1 METKQVSRKL
11 LVRLPIYLEYLKS
24 LPESVINI
32 SATRIAQELE
42 LGDVMVRKDLAK
54 ISNSGRRKL
63 GYPRSTLI
71 RDIESVLAINSGVGV
86 VVVGTGKMGQALLE
100 YGAFEQADLKL
111 LAGFDLAP
119 PEGKAAGKPIYAMDG
134 LEAFCRLYHVRIGI
148 ITVPERYAQQ
158 VCDRLVRSGVEAIW
172 NFTAAELHVP
182 QGVLVQNEN
191 LTLSLTMLR
200 MQLDNRERPRELCS

>member
-1 METKQVSRKL
+1 MESTKVSKKL
-11 LVRLPIYLEYLKS
+11 LNRLPGYLNHLRA
-24 LPESVINI
+24 LPKEAENV
-32 SATRIAQELE
+32 SAAAIARA
-42 LGDVMVRKDLAK
+42 LGLGEVQVRKDLAK

-71 RDIESVLAINSGVGV
+71 QDIESVLEIHSSVGV

-100 YGAFEQADLKL
+100 YGAFEQAGLKL

-119 PEGKAAGKPIYAMDG
+119 PEGKAAGKPIYTMDG
-134 LEAFCRLYHVRIGI
+134 LETFCRLYHVRIGI
-148 ITVPERYAQQ
+148 ITVPDRYAQR

-200 MQLDNRERPRELCS
+200 MQLENRERPRELCS

>member
-24 LPESVINI
+24 LPESVINV
-32 SATRIAQELE
+32 SATRIARTLG

-71 RDIESVLAINSGVGV
+71 QDIESVLEIHSSVGV

-100 YGAFEQADLKL
+100 YGAFEQAGLKL

-119 PEGKAAGKPIYAMDG
+119 PERKAAGKPIYTMDG
-134 LEAFCRLYHVRIGI
+134 LETFCRLYHVRIGI
-148 ITVPERYAQQ
+148 ITRCPTATP
-158 VCDRLVRSGVEAIW
+158 SGSATGW
-172 NFTAAELHVP
+172 SAAVWRPSGISPP
-182 QGVLVQNEN
+182 QSS
-191 LTLSLTMLR
+191 TF
-200 MQLDNRERPRELCS
+200 PRGSWSRTRT

>member
-24 LPESVINI
+24 LPESVMNI
-32 SATRIAQELE
+32 SATRIAQALE

-54 ISNSGRRKL
+54 ISNGGRRKL

-71 RDIESVLAINSGVGV
+71 RDIESVLEINSGVGV

-111 LAGFDLAP
+111 LAGFDLTP
-119 PEGKAAGKPIYAMDG
+119 PEGKATGKPIYGMEN
-134 LEAFCRLYHVRIGI
+134 LEVFCRLYHVRIGI
-148 ITVPERYAQQ
+148 ITVPDHDAQQ
-158 VCDRLVRSGVEAIW
+158 VCDRLVRCGVEAIW
-172 NFTAAELHVP
+172 NFTAAELCVP
-182 QGVLVQNEN
+182 QGVLLQNEN
-191 LTLSLTMLR
+191 LMLSLTMLR
-200 MQLDNRERPRELCS
+200 MQLDSRECPRELCS